1 MAAMFVAILSGCTR
15 NGINATASYNPGY
28 GPFDQNGNYVEAWAD
43 KPAKKHWWSKK
54 TPTPKPTPTA
64 TPTRN
69 NPMLIASN
77 SPRLMSPPRVAN
89 SPIRRPASS
98 PRSKPTP
105 PPVVSTPSP
114 KPIVRPKP
122 TPTKPKPKPVVR
134 HLVKKGDTLYSLGRH
149 YGTSVSS
156 IQHANGI
163 SGTNIRLGQT
173 LKIPK

>member
-77 SPRLMSPPRVAN
+77 SPRQMSPPRVAN

-134 HLVKKGDTLYSLGRH
+134 HLVKKGDPLYSLGRH

>member
-1 MAAMFVAILSGCTR
+1 MAATFVAILSGCTG
-15 NGINATASYNPGY
+15 NGINATTSYNPGY

-54 TPTPKPTPTA
+54 SPTPKPTPTA

-77 SPRLMSPPRVAN
+77 PPRLVTLPRVAT
-89 SPIRRPASS
+89 PPVRRPASS
-98 PRSKPTP
+98 PRPRPTP
-105 PPVVSTPSP
+105 PPVAYNPP
-114 KPIVRPKP
+114 P
-122 TPTKPKPKPVVR
+122 KPKPKPIVR
-134 HLVKKGDTLYSLGRH
+134 HLVKKGDTLYSLGRR